1 MSRVWAN
8 LINVKFYDIITAKGD
23 EFKMTIFILV
33 IWMLLGGYMMVENS
47 DLIASLED
55 KQTKA
60 IAMAIITVSA
70 PFYMLNN
77 LFDYMLGEIF
87 GDAWEDDDDETG
99 TC

>member
-1 MSRVWAN
+1 
-8 LINVKFYDIITAKGD
+8 
-23 EFKMTIFILV
+23 MTIFILV
-33 IWMLLGGYMMVENS
+33 VWLLLGGYMLVENS

-87 GDAWEDDDDETG
+87 GDAWEDDGDETG
-99 TC
+99 AC